1 MVVGSSDSGDP
12 MVAGAGG
19 QGLDL
24 SLDLSFIEE
33 GAEAR
38 SQLARRRTRLGF
50 AVSAAVTAVWL
61 IAVTGTGAWGRVGDH
76 LVAAATMVV
85 GSFVAGATPQGGGA
99 VAFPVFTKVLDVPA
113 EAARSFSLCI
123 QAVGMSCASAA
134 IVLGRRPV
142 VWSAVALGAPTG
154 IAAFVVT
161 LLLAGDRQAPFW
173 PADLPGP
180 YVKLTF
186 TLVVAAMAWAVLV
199 GLRTPIRSVAGG
211 LPAIEPRLRVALVV
225 AGGLGGAASA
235 LVGSGSDVFMY
246 LFVVVLFGVRAG
258 IGVPTSVV
266 TMALVSV
273 AGFVILGLIDGQLQV
288 TLNDAGAVT
297 SVGGHALEQPL
308 ASRRGDLYGM
318 WLAAVPIVAWGAPL
332 GALVASRMTPRALAA
347 LALVVAVAEV
357 VSTVVFLDQLR
368 TDPAL
373 AIYGLVGLVVAVGG
387 VMALAAN
394 RHRLFGLPPID
405 LSSRLTRSSVEA
417 SPDYQRKLT
426 SRTSNDNQ
434 ETRGRNS

>member
-1 MVVGSSDSGDP
+1 MVDSSERRSPSGDGSI
-12 MVAGAGG
+12 AG
-19 QGLDL
+19 
-24 SLDLSFIEE
+24 SLDLSFIDE
-33 GAEAR
+33 GAAAR
-38 SQLARRRTRLGF
+38 ARQARRRTRSGF
-50 AVSAAVTAVWL
+50 AVSATVTVVWLVAVTA
-61 IAVTGTGAWGRVGDH
+61 TGRWGRVGDH

-113 EAARSFSLCI
+113 EVARSFSLCI

-154 IAAFVVT
+154 IVAFTLT
-161 LLLAGDRQAPFW
+161 LLLAGDAGAPFW
-173 PADLPGP
+173 PSDLPGP

-199 GLRTPIRSVAGG
+199 GLRTPIREVAGG

-225 AGGLGGAASA
+225 AGALGGVASA
-235 LVGSGSDVFMY
+235 LVGSGADVFMY
-246 LFVVVLFGVRAG
+246 LFVVVLFGIRAG

-273 AGFVILGLIDGQLQV
+273 AGFVILGLIDGQLRV
-288 TLNDAGAVT
+288 DLDGAGRVLA
-297 SVGGHALEQPL
+297 VGGETLAAPL
-308 ASRRGDLYGM
+308 SSQRADLFGM
-318 WLAAVPIVAWGAPL
+318 WLAAVPVVAWGAPL
-332 GALVASRMTPRALAA
+332 GAWVASRMSSRALVT
-347 LALVVAVAEV
+347 LTLVVAGAEV
-357 VSTVVFLDQLR
+357 ISTAIFLEPLR
-368 TDPAL
+368 TDPVL
-373 AIYGLVGLVVAVGG
+373 ATYAVVGLVVAVGG

-394 RHRLFGLPPID
+394 RHRLFGLPPVA
-405 LSSRLTRSSVEA
+405 LSTRLTRVSVEA

-426 SRTSNDNQ
+426 APYEES
-434 ETRGRNS
+434 RGRNS

>member
-1 MVVGSSDSGDP
+1 MVGFSSSGDP
-12 MVAGAGG
+12 AMASEGAGA
-19 QGLDL
+19 
-24 SLDLSFIEE
+24 LDLSFIEE

-38 SQLARRRTRLGF
+38 SRLARRRTRLGF
-50 AVSAAVTAVWL
+50 TVSAAVTVVWTV
-61 IAVTGTGAWGRVGDH
+61 AVTATGGWGRVGDH
-76 LVAAATMVV
+76 LVASATMVV

-154 IAAFVVT
+154 IAAFVLT
-161 LLLAGDRQAPFW
+161 LFVAGDRHAPFW

-211 LPAIEPRLRVALVV
+211 LPAIEPRLRAALVV
-225 AGGLGGAASA
+225 AGALGGVASA

-266 TMALVSV
+266 TMAAVSV
-273 AGFVILGLIDGQLQV
+273 AGFVMLGLVDGQLQV
-288 TLNDAGAVT
+288 TLDDAGAVT
-297 SVGGHALEQPL
+297 AVGGHTLAEPL
-308 ASRRGDLYGM
+308 DGQRGDLYGM
-318 WLAAVPIVAWGAPL
+318 WLAAVPVVAWGAPL
-332 GALVASRMTPRALAA
+332 GAWVAARMTARALAG
-347 LALVVAVAEV
+347 LALTVAVAEV
-357 VSTVVFLDQLR
+357 LSTIIFLDPLR
-368 TDPAL
+368 SDPVL
-373 AIYGLVGLVVAVGG
+373 AIYGVVGLVVAIGG

-394 RHRLFGLPPID
+394 RHRLFGLPPVD
-405 LSSRLTRSSVEA
+405 LSSRLTRTSVEA
-417 SPDYQRKLT
+417 SPDYKRKLG
-426 SRTSNDNQ
+426 NQ
-434 ETRGRNS
+434 AASKDQEPRGRNS